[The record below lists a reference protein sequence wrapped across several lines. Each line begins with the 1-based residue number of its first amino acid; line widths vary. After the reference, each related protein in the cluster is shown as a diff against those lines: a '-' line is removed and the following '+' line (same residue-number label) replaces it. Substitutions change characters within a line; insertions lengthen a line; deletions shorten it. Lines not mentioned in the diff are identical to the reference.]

1 MWGMSAISGSIAA
14 HSSKPSFESI
24 VLTKILVTIL
34 VVVAVLTFYR
44 VKNSGRVTEAARRLE
59 ARAPVNNRF
68 GRMMAYAFVGM
79 LILMSAGWYAL
90 HWQEQHRIITIRVI
104 GESGTTTYKAYNKD
118 LKGDRFESI
127 DGKTVI
133 LGDSER
139 IEIIS
144 TQ

>member
-1 MWGMSAISGSIAA
+1 M
-14 HSSKPSFESI
+14 
-24 VLTKILVTIL
+24 LTKILVTIV

-59 ARAPVNNRF
+59 SRAPANNRF
-68 GRMMAYAFVGM
+68 GRMVAYGFVGI
-79 LILMSAGWYAL
+79 LILISAGWYAL

-104 GESGTTTYKAYNKD
+104 GDNGTTTYKAYNKD
-118 LKGDRFESI
+118 LKGNRFESI
-127 DGKTVI
+127 DGRTVI

-144 TQ
+144 TE

>member
-1 MWGMSAISGSIAA
+1 M
-14 HSSKPSFESI
+14 
-24 VLTKILVTIL
+24 LTKILVTIL

-44 VKNSGRVTEAARRLE
+44 VKNSNRAAGTARRLE
-59 ARAPVNNRF
+59 ARASAAANNRF
-68 GRMMAYAFVGM
+68 GRMMAYGFVGV
-79 LILMSAGWYAL
+79 LILVSVVWYGL
-90 HWQEQHRIITIRVI
+90 HWREQHRIITIRVI

-118 LKGDRFESI
+118 LKGNRFESI

-139 IEIIS
+139 IEIIA

>member
-1 MWGMSAISGSIAA
+1 M
-14 HSSKPSFESI
+14 
-24 VLTKILVTIL
+24 LTKILVTIL
-34 VVVAVLTFYR
+34 VIVAVLTFYR

-59 ARAPVNNRF
+59 ARATENNRF
-68 GRMMAYAFVGM
+68 GRMAAYGFVGV
-79 LILMSAGWYAL
+79 LILVSVVWYGL
-90 HWQEQHRIITIRVI
+90 HWQEQHRVLTIRVI

-118 LKGDRFESI
+118 VKGNRFESL

-144 TQ
+144 TE

>member
-1 MWGMSAISGSIAA
+1 
-14 HSSKPSFESI
+14 

-34 VVVAVLTFYR
+34 VIVAVLTFYR

-59 ARAPVNNRF
+59 ARATENNRF
-68 GRMMAYAFVGM
+68 GRMAAYGFVGV
-79 LILMSAGWYAL
+79 LILVSVVWYGL
-90 HWQEQHRIITIRVI
+90 HWQEQHRVLTIRVI

-118 LKGDRFESI
+118 VKGNRFESL

-144 TQ
+144 TE